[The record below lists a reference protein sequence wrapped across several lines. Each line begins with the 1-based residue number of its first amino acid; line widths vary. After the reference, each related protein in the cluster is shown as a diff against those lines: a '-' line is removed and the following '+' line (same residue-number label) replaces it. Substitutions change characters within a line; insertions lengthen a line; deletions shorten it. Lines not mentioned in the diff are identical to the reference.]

1 MFIRITIY
9 PQTLCMSNPLFR
21 HISIHFSVDEKSI
34 GEYFNQNDPAPSY
47 RRQLS
52 LEFEG
57 YINNN
62 VIAAKRYTT
71 IQYKFNCKNAEDK
84 QYTEPLIHAIRR
96 HFSIRKTLKEA
107 EFKRFKK
114 RSFVLLFVALSIGIL
129 CHWFLPT
136 LLPQGSDRGFMKAVT
151 NSLDVLSWVTLWRPI
166 DKLVFQWNPFLKD
179 ILLFD
184 KLTNAEV
191 AIIDNY
197 KKMAVENA
205 A

>member
-1 MFIRITIY
+1 
-9 PQTLCMSNPLFR
+9 MSNPLFR
-21 HISIHFSVDEKSI
+21 HINIYLSVNEKSI
-34 GEYFNQNDPAPSY
+34 NEYFNQHDPAPSY

-57 YINNN
+57 YITNY

-71 IQYKFNCKNAEDK
+71 IHYKFTCNNDEDK

-114 RSFVLLFVALSIGIL
+114 RSFMLLFVALSIGIL
-129 CHWFLPT
+129 CHWILPN
-136 LLPQGSDRGFMKAVT
+136 LLPGDASGHGFMKAVT

-179 ILLFD
+179 ILLYD

-191 AIIDNY
+191 AIIDNV

>member
-1 MFIRITIY
+1 M
-9 PQTLCMSNPLFR
+9 NPLFK
-21 HISIHFSVDEKSI
+21 HINIFLSVNEQTI
-34 GEYFNQNDPAPSY
+34 EQYFNQNDPAPDY

-57 YINNN
+57 YITNY

-71 IQYKFNCKNAEDK
+71 IQYKLICTSEEDK
-84 QYTEPLIHAIRR
+84 KYTESLIHAIRR

-114 RSFVLLFVALSIGIL
+114 RSFVLLFFALSMGIL
-129 CHWFLPT
+129 CHWILPNI
-136 LLPQGSDRGFMKAVT
+136 LPAGSSDGHGLMSVVT

-166 DKLVFQWNPFLKD
+166 DKLVFQWNPYLKD
-179 ILLFD
+179 ISLYD
-184 KLTNAEV
+184 RLTNAEV
-191 AIIDNY
+191 VIISNV
-197 KKMAVENA
+197 KKMAVETA

>member
-1 MFIRITIY
+1 
-9 PQTLCMSNPLFR
+9 MSNPLFR
-21 HISIHFSVDEKSI
+21 HINIYLSVNEKTI
-34 GEYFNQNDPAPSY
+34 DEYFNQHDPAPAY

-57 YINNN
+57 YITNL

-71 IQYKFNCKNAEDK
+71 IQYKFTCENEEDK
-84 QYTEPLIHAIRR
+84 QYAEPLIHAIRR

-114 RSFVLLFVALSIGIL
+114 RSFVLLAFALSIGVL
-129 CHWFLPT
+129 CHWILPNV
-136 LLPQGSDRGFMKAVT
+136 LPEGNGGHGFMSAVT

-179 ILLFD
+179 ILLYD

-191 AIIDNY
+191 VIIDNV

>member
-1 MFIRITIY
+1 MSDSLFKHINIYLAVNEKTID
-9 PQTLCMSNPLFR
+9 Q
-21 HISIHFSVDEKSI
+21 
-34 GEYFNQNDPAPSY
+34 YFNENDPAPSY

-57 YINNN
+57 YILNNI
-62 VIAAKRYTT
+62 IAAKRYSTLH
-71 IQYKFNCKNAEDK
+71 YKFNCTSENDK
-84 QYTEPLIHAIRR
+84 QYIEPLVHAIRR

-114 RSFVLLFVALSIGIL
+114 RSLVLLAFALSIGIL
-129 CHWFLPT
+129 CHWILPSFLPE
-136 LLPQGSDRGFMKAVT
+136 GGAHGFMSAVK
-151 NSLDVLSWVTLWRPI
+151 NSLDVFSWVTLWRPI

-191 AIIDNY
+191 VVIDKI
-197 KKMAVENA
+197 KKMAVETA

>member
-1 MFIRITIY
+1 
-9 PQTLCMSNPLFR
+9 MSNPLFK
-21 HISIHFSVDEKSI
+21 HINIYLSVNEKTI
-34 GEYFNQNDPAPSY
+34 DEYFNQHDPAPAY

-52 LEFEG
+52 LDFEG
-57 YINNN
+57 YITNN

-71 IQYKFNCKNAEDK
+71 LQYKFTCNDEYDK

-114 RSFVLLFVALSIGIL
+114 RSFVLLFFALSIGLI
-129 CHWFLPT
+129 CHWVLPIV
-136 LLPQGSDRGFMKAVT
+136 LPEGGEHGFMSVVT

-166 DKLVFQWNPFLKD
+166 DKLVFQWNPYLKD
-179 ILLFD
+179 INLFD

-191 AIIDNY
+191 VVIDNV
-197 KKMAVENA
+197 KKMTVENA